1 MLEEKLLPGFAL
13 KSNQKFGKKGG
24 KNFSTD
30 VVEKL
35 RMMFLQGNVDN
46 YMKMSAEDMLNNLN
60 NLANK
65 NEIKRDDIP
74 TLQQIKSWI
83 SRFNQKY
90 RREPPSTLS
99 MTSS

>member
-1 MLEEKLLPGFAL
+1 LKEKLLPGFAL

-24 KNFSTD
+24 GKRLNVD

-35 RMMFLQGNVDN
+35 KIMFLQGNVDN
-46 YMKMSAEDMLNNLN
+46 YMKLSAEDMLNNLN
-60 NLANK
+60 DLAK
-65 NEIKRDDIP
+65 RNEIEEDDIP

-90 RREPPSTLS
+90 KKE
-99 MTSS
+99 SSNSLL